1 MAEKL
6 IADLLEATVVDNQ
19 KVYILMDGM
28 YSDSHIVAVFRSEED
43 AEVYAATHR
52 RELECPEIH
61 EWDISAVENVH
72 PSVSMCWEIWMYE
85 DGFISRR
92 ISSYVFGAVSTVT
105 LLDSRRPPEYRV
117 TFTVPKGTT
126 IEQVGKI
133 ARDRLAKYRYEQLE
147 QEILAL
153 KQQMTEKPE

>member
-1 MAEKL
+1 MPEVL
-6 IADLLEATVVDNQ
+6 LSDLPKPIISDIP

-52 RELECPEIH
+52 RELECPKIREWEIF
-61 EWDISAVENVH
+61 AVLSSH
-72 PSVSMCWEIWMYE
+72 PVVSTCWEICVRK
-85 DGFISRR
+85 DGTITNR
-92 ISSYVFGAVSTVT
+92 ISSYAFGTVGTVT
-105 LLDSRRPPEYRV
+105 LMDLHDAEYLV

-126 IEQVGKI
+126 IEQVDKI

-147 QEILAL
+147 QEMLAL

>member
-1 MAEKL
+1 MPEKL

-52 RELECPEIH
+52 LELECPKIR
-61 EWDISAVENVH
+61 EWAISTVQSSH
-72 PSVSMCWEIWMYE
+72 PVVSTCWEIWVRK
-85 DGFISRR
+85 DGTITDR
-92 ISSYVFGAVSTVT
+92 ISSYAFGTVGTVT
-105 LLDSRRPPEYRV
+105 LLDRHEAKYLV

-126 IEQVGKI
+126 IEQVDKI

-147 QEILAL
+147 QEMLAL

>member
-1 MAEKL
+1 MSEVR
-6 IADLLEATVVDNQ
+6 ISDLPEFTIVDNP

-28 YSDSHIVAVFRSEED
+28 YSDRHIVAVFKTEED

-52 RELECPEIH
+52 RELEYPRIR
-61 EWDISAVENVH
+61 EWVISTVQSVH
-72 PSVSMCWEIWMYE
+72 PSVSTCWEIWMYE
-85 DGFISRR
+85 DGTITDR
-92 ISSYVFGAVSTVT
+92 ISSYAFGTVSTVM
-105 LLDSRRPPEYRV
+105 LRDSTFPSEYLV

-126 IEQVGKI
+126 IEQVDKI

-147 QEILAL
+147 QEMLAL